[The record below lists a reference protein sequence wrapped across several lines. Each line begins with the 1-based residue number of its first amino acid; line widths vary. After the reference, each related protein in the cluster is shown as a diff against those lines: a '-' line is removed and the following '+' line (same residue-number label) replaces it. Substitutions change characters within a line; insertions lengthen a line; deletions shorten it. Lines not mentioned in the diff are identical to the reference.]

1 MLKKEKKKKQNI
13 AIIGLGLLG
22 ASLGM
27 ALKTAGYNRLGWTR
41 RCEVREWAIEHDV
54 IDETSKNVRDVLKK
68 ADITI
73 LCLPIPEIIRYVHDY
88 AKCWRKDSIVTD
100 IGSVKGIIV
109 KCGESVLSPL
119 GIHFIGSHPMAGTE
133 KSGPESAFPEL
144 YDNAEVFVATTNN
157 SNLEAVNK
165 VIKFWESINTS
176 VVKIDSDK
184 HDILVAH
191 TSHVAHLLALA
202 LTQTVLD
209 CPADELK
216 LRYTGCATGFR
227 DSSRI
232 SSSSPTM
239 WREIIENNHSAVL
252 DTVKEVEK
260 RLQHLRRIIESNNFD
275 QLEKEFLLGKKL
287 RDNWIKYKKQKNHC
301 NW

>member
-1 MLKKEKKKKQNI
+1 
-13 AIIGLGLLG
+13 
-22 ASLGM
+22 
-27 ALKTAGYNRLGWTR
+27 
-41 RCEVREWAIEHDV
+41 
-54 IDETSKNVRDVLKK
+54 
-68 ADITI
+68 
-73 LCLPIPEIIRYVHDY
+73 
-88 AKCWRKDSIVTD
+88 
-100 IGSVKGIIV
+100 
-109 KCGESVLSPL
+109 
-119 GIHFIGSHPMAGTE
+119 MAGTE